1 MLLSFTGFETV
12 GNLKGVDLLDGVVTN
27 AANGMWDAAVTPW
40 TGKVRVG
47 NDALPWSANAWA
59 QYLKGAIAEIR
70 FYNRPLTA
78 VERAE
83 IELELSARYHLA
95 VSAVGTLDG
104 AAYATHRVDGQVFG
118 DDPNCGSPVTP
129 RMTWQDS
136 VLSFGFASAPASS
149 ARSLV
154 YVGSDG
160 ASGTLAPSPRN
171 RYEEQTGRTWYVA
184 TSVPDSGGVFR
195 FKCDT
200 SNSRKW
206 IYCLGYKADG
216 AENFV
221 RLPDESVVGD
231 GIVTFTRATLAN
243 GTYRLIRRFA
253 YMGMTI
259 SIK

>member
-1 MLLSFTGFETV
+1 MNFSF
-12 GNLKGVDLLDGVVTN
+12 
-27 AANGMWDAAVTPW
+27 A
-40 TGKVRVG
+40 
-47 NDALPWSANAWA
+47 
-59 QYLKGAIAEIR
+59 
-70 FYNRPLTA
+70 TA
-78 VERAE
+78 PDV
-83 IELELSARYHLA
+83 
-95 VSAVGTLDG
+95 
-104 AAYATHRVDGQVFG
+104 
-118 DDPNCGSPVTP
+118 
-129 RMTWQDS
+129 
-136 VLSFGFASAPASS
+136 AS
-149 ARSLV
+149 RSLV
-154 YVGSDG
+154 YIGSDG
-160 ASGTLAPSPRN
+160 ASGTLTPNPRN
-171 RYEEQTGRTWYVA
+171 RYEERTGRTWYVA
-184 TSVPDSGGVFR
+184 TSAPSAGGVFR